1 MRSERGVG
9 IFLKKLTVLLCVYL
23 AFAGLL
29 YWVGNEQMEA
39 VEVKTDALTPSFS
52 DGGLVGTHVIQ
63 QPFLSQ
69 ADTLDQILLF
79 VGTFGRVNQSEIVV
93 QIFEGKELLWENNY
107 SASQLKD
114 LSFNEFS
121 LDEPLTGVKGKE
133 LVLQIY
139 TVDVPID
146 QAISFYFGNTISASK
161 TEISVDIDKPAILDG
176 QQLEGG
182 LCMSVI
188 GRNLLR
194 VKQLYWPIVCVGAVL
209 LSIVYLAS
217 YMQYV
222 HQGKGLIAKIK
233 GVRRYTFLMK
243 QLVSRD
249 FKTKYK
255 RSVLGVLWSLLN
267 PLLTMSVQYIIFA
280 SLFQSTIENFA
291 VYLLTGIVIFNFFSE
306 AVGMG
311 LTSIVAN
318 ASLITKVYVPKYI
331 YPVSRVFSSA
341 VNVII
346 SMVPLCILIVFSG
359 IPIKKSM
366 VLIPLVLIYV
376 TLFCIGVSLILSS
389 AMVFFRD
396 IQFLWGIISMLWMY
410 ITPIFY
416 PESIIPSKFISIYHM
431 NPLYQ
436 FIYFLRE
443 ITMNG
448 VAPSPYT
455 FLFCTGA
462 SLISLVVGLAVF
474 KKTQDR
480 FVFYL

>member
-9 IFLKKLTVLLCVYL
+9 IFLKKIAVFLCVYL

-39 VEVKTDALTPSFS
+39 VQVKTDALTPSFS

-79 VGTFGRVNQSEIVV
+79 IGTFDRINQSEVVV
-93 QIFEGKELLWENNY
+93 QIFEGKELLWENKY
-107 SASQLKD
+107 STAHLKD
-114 LSFNEFS
+114 KTFNEFS

-139 TVDVPID
+139 TVDVAID

-161 TEISVDIDKPAILDG
+161 TEIGVDIDKPAILDG
-176 QQLEGG
+176 QQLQGG
-182 LCMSVI
+182 LCMSVV
-188 GRNLLR
+188 GRNLLP
-194 VKQLYWPIVCVGAVL
+194 VKKLYWPMVCVGAVL
-209 LSIVYLAS
+209 LSIAYLFS
-217 YMQYV
+217 YFQYV
-222 HQGKGLIAKIK
+222 HQGKGLVAKII

-318 ASLITKVYVPKYI
+318 APLITKVYVPKYI

-346 SMVPLCILIVFSG
+346 SMVPLCILIIFSG

-366 VLIPLVLIYV
+366 VLIPVVLIYV
-376 TLFCIGVSLILSS
+376 TLFCIGMSLILSS

-396 IQFLWGIISMLWMY
+396 VQFLWGIISMLWMY

-462 SLISLVVGLAVF
+462 SLLSLAVGLVVF

>member
-1 MRSERGVG
+1 MRSEQGVG
-9 IFLKKLTVLLCVYL
+9 IFLKKLTILLCIYL

-29 YWVGNEQMEA
+29 YWVGNEQMES

-79 VGTFGRVNQSEIVV
+79 IGTFGRANQSEFMV

-176 QQLEGG
+176 QQLQGA

-188 GRNLLR
+188 GRNLLP
-194 VKQLYWPIVCVGAVL
+194 VKQLYWPMVCVGAVL
-209 LSIVYLAS
+209 LSIAYLLS
-217 YMQYV
+217 YLQYV

-233 GVRRYTFLMK
+233 GVGRYTFLMK

-311 LTSIVAN
+311 LMSIVAN
-318 ASLITKVYVPKYI
+318 APLITKVYVPKYI

-359 IPIKKSM
+359 IPIQKSM
-366 VLIPLVLIYV
+366 VLIPVVLIFV
-376 TLFCIGVSLILSS
+376 TLFCIGMSLILSS

-396 IQFLWGIISMLWMY
+396 VQFLWGIISMLWMY

-462 SLISLVVGLAVF
+462 SLLSLAIGLVVF